1 MVKSND
7 EPNTVAVNKDPN
19 QGERKIETRVRCIDR
34 EMQVLPADV
43 LGTKECRK
51 VIWCIRSGPS

>member
-7 EPNTVAVNKDPN
+7 EPNTVAVSKDPN
-19 QGERKIETRVRCIDR
+19 KEVRKTWMRVPCEDR

-43 LGTKECRK
+43 LGTKG
-51 VIWCIRSGPS
+51 VS